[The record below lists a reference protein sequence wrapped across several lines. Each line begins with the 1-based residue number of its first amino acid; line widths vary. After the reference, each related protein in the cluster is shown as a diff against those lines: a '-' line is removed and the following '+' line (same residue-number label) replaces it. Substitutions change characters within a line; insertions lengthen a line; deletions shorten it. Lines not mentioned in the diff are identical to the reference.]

1 MKLHFPLSTN
11 FFLHSQKQKSSEDE
25 GWVYARLP
33 HLTYHCTKRS
43 LDFARQR
50 RWQCRLKRVDED
62 AISLP
67 VFHFGLKKV
76 CEWMKECDS
85 GIRIIL
91 LLCLGDS
98 FLQKSS
104 RLQKRRKSRKDEEV
118 RLGYK
123 NISGNVGCKRK
134 CVCMALYYQR

>member
-1 MKLHFPLSTN
+1 MTVISEANLFLKAIYPYNMPWKVLNVFAVKLHFPLSTN

-50 RWQCRLKRVDED
+50 RWQRRLKHVDED

-67 VFHFGLKKV
+67 VFHFGLK
-76 CEWMKECDS
+76 
-85 GIRIIL
+85 
-91 LLCLGDS
+91 
-98 FLQKSS
+98 
-104 RLQKRRKSRKDEEV
+104 EV
-118 RLGYK
+118 RE
-123 NISGNVGCKRK
+123 
-134 CVCMALYYQR
+134 